1 MPAYAGMTFYW
12 RRTYEMDS
20 KSGHMTLAQSLYI
33 NPPALRATLLL
44 QRGMGGFGQPPHLV
58 NPPWPPFI
66 KGGNRGE
73 TMANKDPC
81 FYTNG
86 PKRHLVDTLTAADFA
101 PL

>member
-1 MPAYAGMTFYW
+1 MLPPTFC
-12 RRTYEMDS
+12 
-20 KSGHMTLAQSLYI
+20 KG
-33 NPPALRATLLL
+33 
-44 QRGMGGFGQPPHLV
+44 GMGGFRQPPHLL

-66 KGGNRGE
+66 KGGNKGE